1 MRRRGLI
8 VFVILNVLITAGVAF
23 AIISLNP
30 GGSGTESRQLVTFVV
45 PITATPDPNYTPPV
59 IVVTATVDP
68 NNPNPAVA
76 QQGAGTEVN
85 LPQDLI
91 ETNPAVANAPT
102 IDPTLL
108 EENPELQ
115 EAVAALP
122 PNCLPHILQEGEF
135 PGLVAQQ
142 YEISVFDLLAVNQLT
157 EDDATLLQ
165 IGDQLIVPL
174 EGCSLLDEI
183 EAQIIT
189 DEDFEETA
197 EADADDPDAEVT
209 AEATDESAPQVTP
222 TVTLAPTA
230 INAQVEITQIIGA
243 GDITTE
249 AVVIRNLG
257 NTLNLS
263 GWTLSDSDGNV
274 FVFPDERRL
283 FSNASLT
290 INTRVGQNTPVV
302 LHWGLDEAV
311 FGEDG
316 DVIILSD
323 EDGVVQATLR
333 RPESS

>member
-8 VFVILNVLITAGVAF
+8 VFVLLNVFITAGVAF

-68 NNPNPAVA
+68 NNPNPQSA
-76 QQGAGTEVN
+76 QQALGGTQVN
-85 LPQDLI
+85 IPQDLI

-102 IDPTLL
+102 LDPTLL
-108 EENPELQ
+108 VDNPELQ
-115 EAVAALP
+115 QAVAALP
-122 PNCLPHILQEGEF
+122 ANCLPHILQEGEF
-135 PGLVAQQ
+135 PGLVAGI
-142 YEISVFDLLAVNQLT
+142 YEVSVVDLLAVNELT
-157 EDDATLLQ
+157 EEDATLLQ

-183 EAQIIT
+183 EAQSIT
-189 DEDFEETA
+189 EADFEETE
-197 EADADDPDAEVT
+197 EANTTDDAEST
-209 AEATDESAPQVTP
+209 PEATEESAPLVTP

-230 INAQVEITQIIGA
+230 IDAQVEITQIVGS

-263 GWTLSDSDGNV
+263 GWTLSDSDGNE

-316 DVIILSD
+316 DVIVLTD
-323 EDGVVQATLR
+323 ADGEVQATLR
-333 RPESS
+333 RPGSS